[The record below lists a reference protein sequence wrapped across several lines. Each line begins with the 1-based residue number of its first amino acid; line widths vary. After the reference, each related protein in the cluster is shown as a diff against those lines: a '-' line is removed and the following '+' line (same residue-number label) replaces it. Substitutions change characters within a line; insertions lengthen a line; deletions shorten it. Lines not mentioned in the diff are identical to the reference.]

1 MSRRSTA
8 AARAPGGRYSTAI
21 KLAIVRAVVVDGAKV
36 AAVAEHRKI
45 SQALIYQWLKLHRSG
60 KLPLP
65 EPKQQP
71 APKPK
76 PPGSIADR
84 QLSLAGQQPVTVSE
98 PVALA
103 ELPKPVLVEAESP
116 PPSELVVR
124 AADSR
129 EAELLQLLAER
140 DAKIAALTR
149 TIRVLRQTVDGLLPE

>member
-1 MSRRSTA
+1 MSRA
-8 AARAPGGRYSTAI
+8 AARAPGGRYSNAV

-36 AAVAEHRKI
+36 SAVAEHRKI
-45 SQALIYQWLKLHRSG
+45 SQALIYQWLKAHRTG

-71 APKPK
+71 TPKPTPK
-76 PPGSIADR
+76 ERDGLLSSQR
-84 QLSLAGQQPVTVSE
+84 QLAE
-98 PVALA
+98 PKQLA
-103 ELPKPVLVEAESP
+103 ELPKPVLVESVDVAERA
-116 PPSELVVR
+116 PSAAELVVR

-129 EAELLQLLAER
+129 EAELLQLISER